1 MGLERVSQVKERLEL
16 TPLFPII
23 TVAGTNGKGS
33 TCAMLERI
41 YHEAGYRVACYS
53 SPHLLRY
60 NERIRVGCENADD
73 EDIVLAFE
81 TVEAARQDTQLTYFE
96 YGTLAAMRHFMDAD
110 VDVAILEVGLGGRL
124 DAVNA
129 FEPSCSIVTSIDLDH
144 IEFLGNSR
152 ESIGF
157 EKAGIFRN
165 NIAAIYGDTAPPVS
179 MLQHAKEVGAPLNLI
194 TKDFNG
200 ELNAELNGNSWV
212 YHGPQLKIADL
223 PLPALFGSFQ
233 LSNAACAITAIN
245 ELQSRLPVN
254 DAAIVA
260 GLENVKLAGR
270 FQSFATTPPVILDV
284 AHNPHA
290 AQALAASL
298 HSSRI
303 AGRTLAVFSMLAD
316 KDIAGVIKAIGNEIN
331 GWYVANI
338 ANVRGAPADQLA
350 DAIRLEHPETTI
362 VAFDSVTDAYH
373 QACLEAHENDRIV
386 VMGSFFTV
394 AEIMPYLPKST

>member
-1 MGLERVSQVKERLEL
+1 MGLERVSQVKDRLKL
-16 TPLFPII
+16 KPLFPII

-53 SPHLLRY
+53 SPHLLHY
-60 NERIRVGCENADD
+60 NERIRVGCKNAADD
-73 EDIVLAFE
+73 DLVLAFE
-81 TVEAARQDTQLTYFE
+81 AVEAARQDTQLTYFE
-96 YGTLAAMRHFMDAD
+96 YGTLAALWHFMHAD

-129 FEPSCSIVTSIDLDH
+129 FEPSCCIVTSIDLDH

-157 EKAGIFRN
+157 EKAGIFRSN
-165 NIAAIYGDTAPPVS
+165 VAAIYGDTEPPVS
-179 MLQHAKEVGAPLNLI
+179 LLQHAKEVGASLKVI

-200 ELNAELNGNSWV
+200 ELNGDAWI
-212 YHGPQLKIADL
+212 YHGPQLEIADL

-233 LSNAACAITAIN
+233 LSNAACAITAII

-254 DAAIVA
+254 DAAMVA

-338 ANVRGAPADQLA
+338 ANVRGAPACQLA
-350 DAIRLEHPETTI
+350 DAIRLEHPESTI
-362 VAFDSVTDAYH
+362 AAFDSVTDAYH

>member
-1 MGLERVSQVKERLEL
+1 MGLERVSQVKERLKL

-23 TVAGTNGKGS
+23 IVAGTNGKGS

-41 YHEAGYRVACYS
+41 YLEAGYRVACYS
-53 SPHLLRY
+53 SPHLLHY
-60 NERIRVGCENADD
+60 NERIRVDCKNAVD
-73 EDIVLAFE
+73 EDLVLAFE
-81 TVEAARQDTQLTYFE
+81 TVEAARHDTQLTYFE

-110 VDVAILEVGLGGRL
+110 VDLAILEVGLGGRL

-179 MLQHAKEVGAPLNLI
+179 LLQHAKEVGAPLKVI

-233 LSNAACAITAIN
+233 ISNAACAITAIN

-254 DAAIVA
+254 EAAIVA

-331 GWYVANI
+331 SWYVANI
-338 ANVRGAPADQLA
+338 ANVRGAPAGQLA
-350 DAIRLEHPETTI
+350 DVIRLEHPESTI
-362 VAFDSVTDAYH
+362 AAFDSVTDAYH

-394 AEIMPYLPKST
+394 AEIMPYLLKST